1 MHPASPPPA
10 DNQAGFGPP
19 VPGYG
24 PAPLPTSVRAARV
37 VAFTIAVLA
46 VAVSVLAG
54 QLDGPRTAGAVLGAN
69 LLNLVIGCLAF
80 RFASGRSGVRVT
92 CIVLAA
98 LQILFTLGAMART
111 AGSGLLPL
119 AADITLIVLMT
130 QSSAKAWFQ
139 RDR

>member
-1 MHPASPPPA
+1 MHPASPPPTE
-10 DNQAGFGPP
+10 NQAGSGPP

-24 PAPLPTSVRAARV
+24 PAPLPTSVQAARV

-92 CIVLAA
+92 CIILAA

-119 AADITLIVLMT
+119 AADIALIVLMT